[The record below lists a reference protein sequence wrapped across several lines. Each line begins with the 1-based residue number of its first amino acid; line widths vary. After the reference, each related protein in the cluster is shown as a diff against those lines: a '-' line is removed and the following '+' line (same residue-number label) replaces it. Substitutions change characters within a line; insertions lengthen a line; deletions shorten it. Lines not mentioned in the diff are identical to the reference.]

1 MRTWTTLTT
10 TTALRGFLGLTKYY
24 KKFIRNYGTI
34 AAPLTHLLKKNGF
47 KWTEQ
52 ADEAFQ
58 HLKSAMM
65 QAPVLTLPDFS
76 KLFIVEADAS
86 GSGLGAVLMQE
97 NQPIAF
103 FNKAISGRAL
113 GRSTY
118 KKDLM
123 AVLHAV
129 HKWRNYLLGRH
140 FQIRTDHCSLKY
152 LLE

>member
-1 MRTWTTLTT
+1 MDHFNHYHGTPRFSWIDQVLQEIYSKLWHDSSTTYP
-10 TTALRGFLGLTKYY
+10 FVEEEW
-24 KKFIRNYGTI
+24 I
-34 AAPLTHLLKKNGF
+34 